1 MFDQKQLTP
10 TANFF
15 ECSLDWNISATTKCV
30 GDQRIY
36 CWAKICYDC
45 RYVDGCRV
53 YFWPWNILS
62 AAEKSDFR
70 GIYCWQQHAAYIVV
84 TWPKGQRPAQ
94 KSNTSTAE
102 HLFTIIMTMMM
113 SYWWRR
119 QQGGLRNWLGG
130 VRTSK
135 NSVIVRQSP
144 LSRRAAN
151 TNSGKSV
158 KSVHDNWANR
168 K

>member
-1 MFDQKQLTP
+1 MLATREYIVGRKYVLTVDML
-10 TANFF
+10 TVAEYIF
-15 ECSLDWNISATTKCV
+15 
-30 GDQRIY
+30 GHGIY
-36 CWAKICYDC
+36 CQPQK
-45 RYVDGCRV
+45 
-53 YFWPWNILS
+53 
-62 AAEKSDFR
+62 KSDFR
-70 GIYCWQQHAAYIVV
+70 GIYCWQQPAAYIVV

-144 LSRRAAN
+144 PSRRAAN